1 MADELKVFA
10 LDEGANKHQ
19 TMTKEQIIA
28 AIVQAVNNGTIGNI
42 DTGFITKIQE
52 INNKTNLKVWIGTN
66 AEFTALP
73 TKDTDTLYLFTD
85 DPTIDDMEEA
95 VTTVKEAISKLS
107 KGLVDGTIETG
118 KAVVSDTKG
127 VVDGNLLK
135 DTGWFGIV
143 LGVGMPN
150 TSLTFKIPKSLIKQ
164 ISKSLINQNAL
175 HRFDLYLDLNIDNLS
190 AGKLNAST
198 SLANLAFI
206 KSISVPLFIREDSGD
221 LSVYFTNDN
230 NGKFD
235 YKIELENE
243 LLTTGDSN
251 STKEKVKIM
260 ALLDGSSET
269 VDDGWNISISLKET
283 SADGYYQKE
292 TFSNSTYA
300 VQTNLIYPLFT
311 ANVTIKAFR
320 VEASNIY
327 AY

>member
-19 TMTKEQIIA
+19 TMTKEQILA
-28 AIVQAVNNGTIGNI
+28 AIVQAVNDGTIGNI

-85 DPTIDDMEEA
+85 DPTIDDMEDA
-95 VTTVKEAISKLS
+95 VTAVEESQKKLN
-107 KGLVDGTIETG
+107 KGLVEGSVKAA
-118 KAVVSDTKG
+118 KAVVSDIKG
-127 VVDGNLLK
+127 IVDGNLIK
-135 DTGWFGIV
+135 NTEWFGIA

-150 TSLTFKIPKSLIKQ
+150 ISLTFKIPQSLIK
-164 ISKSLINQNAL
+164 KNAL

-198 SLANLAFI
+198 SLADLAFI
-206 KSISVPLFIREDSGD
+206 KSISVPLFIREVSGNLSVFFTNNNSGD
-221 LSVYFTNDN
+221 MDH
-230 NGKFD
+230 
-235 YKIELENE
+235 KIELENE

-260 ALLDGSSET
+260 ALLNGASET

-300 VQTNLIYPLFT
+300 VQTNLINPLFT
-311 ANVTIKAFR
+311 ANVAIKAFK
-320 VEASNIY
+320 VEMNNIY